1 MKTKTEKILTVMK
14 YLALLAAIGF
24 SIECGSE
31 ILSFVASFINPAW
44 AERVYHVDLSIF
56 SIRQQSV
63 TLYVY
68 AMFIVIAVSALKS
81 TVWYLV
87 VDLLQKLRLQSP
99 FTMLVTEKL
108 EKIAYLLLAIWVIMS
123 LIGKTY
129 SHYLVEYIKIES
141 PVITSGDEYLFISGM
156 VYIISQIFK
165 RGVEIQEENELTV

>member
-1 MKTKTEKILTVMK
+1 
-14 YLALLAAIGF
+14 
-24 SIECGSE
+24 
-31 ILSFVASFINPAW
+31 
-44 AERVYHVDLSIF
+44 
-56 SIRQQSV
+56 
-63 TLYVY
+63 
-68 AMFIVIAVSALKS
+68 MFIVIAVSALKS